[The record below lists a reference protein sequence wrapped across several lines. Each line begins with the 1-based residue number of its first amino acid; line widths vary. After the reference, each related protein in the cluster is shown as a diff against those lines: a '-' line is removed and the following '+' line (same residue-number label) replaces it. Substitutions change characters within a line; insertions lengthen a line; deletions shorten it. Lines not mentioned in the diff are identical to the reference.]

1 MPNPQISGP
10 ASAQSKIEDLFAAE
24 EAMPLKLDMSAL
36 RRLVERTEDAP
47 LFTHSYPFYFH
58 MGSDDGG
65 WGPSDLLTFAAD
77 QGLKGVKC
85 HLNAGGNG
93 AFATLSSE
101 KRQALGARARELGLR
116 WHVEVSST
124 EFHELA
130 RVVAVASDLD
140 ADSIRC
146 YPRYTG
152 QVSTIITRAIED
164 LRRFRREL
172 DPASRFR
179 LTVEQHEDLTSSE
192 MVRIVET
199 VDDPRITLLFDT
211 TNMITAGER
220 TVHALAVQA
229 PWVTEVHI
237 KDARILPDRG
247 GWAQLCCRTGTGD
260 IPMARVLAELLLLGE
275 HEPQVRAFG
284 LEEEVNY
291 FSPARRFSDD
301 PADPVIPPRKTDGTT
316 QLPQVP
322 MPVILADE
330 YRYAVDQVA
339 WVRDLLGH
347 INILAKQA
355 LCEAENLT

>member
-1 MPNPQISGP
+1 MNKPNSD
-10 ASAQSKIEDLFAAE
+10 SAIALSKLNDLLAAVNVT
-24 EAMPLKLDMSAL
+24 PLKLDMPAL

-58 MGSDDGG
+58 MGSDDGR
-65 WGPSDLLTFAAD
+65 WGPGDLLTFAAD

-85 HLNAGGNG
+85 HLDAGGSRS
-93 AFATLSSE
+93 FSTLSSE

-124 EFHELA
+124 DFDKLA
-130 RVVAVASDLD
+130 SVVAVASDLD

-146 YPRYTG
+146 YPRYSG
-152 QVSTIITRAIED
+152 HVSTIITRAIED
-164 LRRFRREL
+164 LRRFRQEL

-192 MVRIVET
+192 MVQLVET
-199 VDDPRITLLFDT
+199 VDDPRIALLFDT

-220 TVHALAVQA
+220 PVHALAVQA

-247 GWAQLCCRTGTGD
+247 GWAQICCRTGTGD
-260 IPMARVLAELLLLGE
+260 IPLARLLAELLLLGE

-291 FSPARRFSDD
+291 FAPAYRFSGD
-301 PADPVIPPRKTDGTT
+301 PADPVIPPREVSKTTR
-316 QLPQVP
+316 LPQVP

-330 YRYAVDQVA
+330 YRYVIEQVA

-347 INILAKQA
+347 INVLARKA
-355 LCEAENLT
+355 LGEAENLA